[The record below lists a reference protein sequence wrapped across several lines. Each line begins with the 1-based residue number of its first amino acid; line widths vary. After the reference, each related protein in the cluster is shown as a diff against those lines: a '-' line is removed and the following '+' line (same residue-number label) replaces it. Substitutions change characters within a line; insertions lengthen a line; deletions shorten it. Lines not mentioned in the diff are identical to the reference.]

1 MHYNLALQIWD
12 CRLVSCVSSIYSEP
26 FEDYCAHADECQRL
40 ADRYPALK
48 QGYEGLAHQWREL
61 AKHGEHCRA

>member
-1 MHYNLALQIWD
+1 MHYNLALPAGELRFVVYRD
-12 CRLVSCVSSIYSEP
+12 R
-26 FEDYCAHADECQRL
+26 FEEYVARADECQRL
-40 ADRYPALK
+40 ADRYPAIK